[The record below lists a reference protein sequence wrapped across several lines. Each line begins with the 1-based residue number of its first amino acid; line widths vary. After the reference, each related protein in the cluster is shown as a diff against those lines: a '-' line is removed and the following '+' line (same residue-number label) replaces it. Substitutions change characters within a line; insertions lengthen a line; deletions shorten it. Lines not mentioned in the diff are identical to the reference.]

1 MTPSHDTRK
10 LNSRAFVALMM
21 GLSGLGLPVTGIV
34 NHAYGFSPPSSARH
48 AWMSAHNALGV
59 LFVAFSIWHIVLN
72 RRALLNHVRSAAS
85 QIPAIRRELLV
96 AAAVVTVTLLLS
108 VGHALHAGSGLL
120 R

>member
-1 MTPSHDTRK
+1 MTAKQSTKK
-10 LNSRAFVALMM
+10 LNPRAFAALMI
-21 GLSGLGLPVTGIV
+21 GLSGLGLPVTGLV
-34 NHAYGFSPPSSARH
+34 THVYAFSPLSVARH

-85 QIPAIRRELLV
+85 QIPAIRRELVV
-96 AAAVVTVTLLLS
+96 AAAVVTLTLLLS
-108 VGHALHAGSGLL
+108 VGHALHAGSGLP